1 MSFEAASADDM
12 SPQHIDSRISFM
24 FKSRHPYRVTDLAMN
39 GGALQQ
45 DYLADWQGLKPQ
57 FTG

>member
-1 MSFEAASADDM
+1 M